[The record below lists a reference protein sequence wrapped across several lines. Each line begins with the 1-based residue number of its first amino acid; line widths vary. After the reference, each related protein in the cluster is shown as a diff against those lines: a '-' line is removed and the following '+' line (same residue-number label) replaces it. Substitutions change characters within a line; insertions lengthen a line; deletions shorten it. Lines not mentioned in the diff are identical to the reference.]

1 MITISLCM
9 IVKNEEDVLA
19 RCLDSV
25 ADIVDE
31 INIVDTGSTDRTRE
45 IAARYTDRIFDF
57 RWIDDFS
64 AARNF
69 SFSKAT
75 MAYTMWLD
83 ADDLLTFDNRE
94 NLKRLKETLDPM
106 VDMVMMRYHTAFDE
120 LGNPVYSYYRER
132 LVKTALHLRWQGAV
146 HEVISPYGHVQ
157 YEEIAVTHS
166 KLHPSDP
173 DRNLRIFEGMLSQ
186 GKTLEPR
193 EQFYY
198 ARELYYH
205 ARYLD
210 ALDMYSRFLDEGNGW
225 LENEIEACLHMSWC
239 HYALGED
246 RQALHD
252 LLRSLMYDIPR
263 AEICCAVGGHFFKHQ
278 AYRTAIFWYETAL
291 HCQRNDR
298 AGGFVQPDCYSFIPC
313 LQLCV
318 CYDRMGDRKR
328 AEEYNEKAALFKP
341 DNPAVLYNRAYFQ
354 QIPLQSHEDYS
365 KDNKDRI

>member
-1 MITISLCM
+1 
-9 IVKNEEDVLA
+9 
-19 RCLDSV
+19 
-25 ADIVDE
+25 
-31 INIVDTGSTDRTRE
+31 
-45 IAARYTDRIFDF
+45 
-57 RWIDDFS
+57 
-64 AARNF
+64 
-69 SFSKAT
+69 
-75 MAYTMWLD
+75 
-83 ADDLLTFDNRE
+83 
-94 NLKRLKETLDPM
+94 
-106 VDMVMMRYHTAFDE
+106 
-120 LGNPVYSYYRER
+120 
-132 LVKTALHLRWQGAV
+132 
-146 HEVISPYGHVQ
+146 
-157 YEEIAVTHS
+157 
-166 KLHPSDP
+166 
-173 DRNLRIFEGMLSQ
+173 
-186 GKTLEPR
+186 
-193 EQFYY
+193 
-198 ARELYYH
+198 
-205 ARYLD
+205 
-210 ALDMYSRFLDEGNGW
+210 MYSRFLDEGNGW